1 MSYSLGWHCWAK
13 FLKGTWW
20 FYYADFLFY
29 SKSVCVCVRVC
40 VPVGYDSLSLTSPC
54 FLSLIIISLSQ
65 FFTFFSLWTLLFL
78 HTIWHSSL
86 YSFTF
91 FPLFRFDSV
100 SDLLEPVSD
109 GLKNH
114 CFISKS
120 YDATSHF
127 ETAANDV
134 LSLYERITGDY
145 IAWVI
150 YITTISNSSN

>member
-1 MSYSLGWHCWAK
+1 MCVC
-13 FLKGTWW
+13 
-20 FYYADFLFY
+20 
-29 SKSVCVCVRVC
+29 VCVCVRWFRLFLLHF
-40 VPVGYDSLSLTSPC
+40 SMLSVSYHYFP
-54 FLSLIIISLSQ
+54 FSIFQ
-65 FFTFFSLWTLLFL
+65 FFFSLNFTFSSHNLTFLTLFFLFL
-78 HTIWHSSL
+78 PFI
-86 YSFTF
+86 
-91 FPLFRFDSV
+91 FRFDSV

-150 YITTISNSSN
+150 YITTISNASN

>member
-1 MSYSLGWHCWAK
+1 ME
-13 FLKGTWW
+13 
-20 FYYADFLFY
+20 
-29 SKSVCVCVRVC
+29 
-40 VPVGYDSLSLTSPC
+40 LS
-54 FLSLIIISLSQ
+54 
-65 FFTFFSLWTLLFL
+65 LFL
-78 HTIWHSSL
+78 HTIWHSAL

-134 LSLYERITGDY
+134 LSIYVRITGDNKWHVFRKNRIDDLTEY
-145 IAWVI
+145 VESKKKESRSEVNLHRNWRNVI
-150 YITTISNSSN
+150 GSRWKRRIKCLAKKRWGMEYNHNLILTLFI

>member
-1 MSYSLGWHCWAK
+1 MCACVRWLR
-13 FLKGTWW
+13 L
-20 FYYADFLFY
+20 FLFLLLLHAF
-29 SKSVCVCVRVC
+29 CL
-40 VPVGYDSLSLTSPC
+40 LSLFPFLNFSLFSP
-54 FLSLIIISLSQ
+54 LN
-65 FFTFFSLWTLLFL
+65 FTFSSHNLTFLTLFFLFL
-78 HTIWHSSL
+78 PFIS
-86 YSFTF
+86 
-91 FPLFRFDSV
+91 RFDSV

-150 YITTISNSSN
+150 HMTTISNASNYIFIISYTLRFFNEFFF

>member
-1 MSYSLGWHCWAK
+1 MCACARWLRLFFSFSYFSMLSVSYHYFPFSIFQFFFSLK
-13 FLKGTWW
+13 
-20 FYYADFLFY
+20 
-29 SKSVCVCVRVC
+29 
-40 VPVGYDSLSLTSPC
+40 
-54 FLSLIIISLSQ
+54 
-65 FFTFFSLWTLLFL
+65 FTFFSHNLTFLTLFFFFL
-78 HTIWHSSL
+78 H
-86 YSFTF
+86 FV
-91 FPLFRFDSV
+91 FRFDSV

-150 YITTISNSSN
+150 HITTIFNASY